1 MQGRSAVEQNES
13 QQTEETQRTEDRK
26 MTEMTEMKNRKRISA
41 EQVQELYKEFN
52 TPVNVIAHCKAVTD
66 CGLRIAKA
74 LNAKGYKLDLDLIR
88 GAGLSHDAARVMDR
102 HWDVMADK
110 LKELGYDDEAAIVKV
125 HMDPREY
132 SPIDELNESDIIC
145 LGDRLVKEDKYVGI
159 DERFDYIIDKAKRYG
174 VRNFDEILA
183 NKAKMQTLLDDI
195 EKVIGRSIDSLFDE
209 ESKSKV

>member
-1 MQGRSAVEQNES
+1 M
-13 QQTEETQRTEDRK
+13 TEMTE
-26 MTEMTEMKNRKRISA
+26 MSEMTEMKNRRRISP

-52 TPVNVIAHCKAVTD
+52 TPANVMSHCKAVTD

-88 GAGLSHDAARVMDR
+88 GAGLAHDAARTMDR

-132 SPIDELNESDIIC
+132 SPIDKLTETDIIC

-159 DERFDYIIDKAKRYG
+159 DERFDYIIDKARKHG
-174 VRNFDEILA
+174 VLNYDEIIA
-183 NKAKMQTLLDDI
+183 NKAKMQKLLDDI
-195 EKVIGRSIDSLFDE
+195 ESIIGCTIDSLFED
-209 ESKSKV
+209 

>member
-1 MQGRSAVEQNES
+1 
-13 QQTEETQRTEDRK
+13 
-26 MTEMTEMKNRKRISA
+26 MTEMTEMSEMTETTEMTETKNRRRISP
-41 EQVQELYKEFN
+41 EQVQELYREFN
-52 TPVNVIAHCKAVTD
+52 TPANVMGHCKAVTD

-88 GAGLSHDAARVMDR
+88 GAGLAHDAARTMDR

-132 SPIDELNESDIIC
+132 SPIDKLTETDIIC

-159 DERFDYIIDKAKRYG
+159 DERFDYIIDKARKHG
-174 VRNFDEILA
+174 VLNYDEIIA
-183 NKAKMQTLLDDI
+183 NKAKMQKLLDDI
-195 EKVIGRSIDSLFDE
+195 ESVIGCTIDSLFED
-209 ESKSKV
+209 

>member
-1 MQGRSAVEQNES
+1 
-13 QQTEETQRTEDRK
+13 
-26 MTEMTEMKNRKRISA
+26 MTEMTETRNCRRISP

-52 TPVNVIAHCKAVTD
+52 TPANVKGHCKAVTD

-88 GAGLSHDAARVMDR
+88 GAGLAHDAARTMDR

-110 LKELGYDDEAAIVKV
+110 LEAMGYEDEAAIVKV

-132 SPIDELNESDIIC
+132 SPVDSLTETDIIC

-159 DERFDYIIDKAKRYG
+159 DERFDYIIDKARKYG
-174 VRNFDEILA
+174 VLNYDEIMA
-183 NKAKMQTLLDDI
+183 NKEKMRRLLDDI
-195 EKVIGRSIDSLFDE
+195 EKIIECSIDSLFE
-209 ESKSKV
+209 K